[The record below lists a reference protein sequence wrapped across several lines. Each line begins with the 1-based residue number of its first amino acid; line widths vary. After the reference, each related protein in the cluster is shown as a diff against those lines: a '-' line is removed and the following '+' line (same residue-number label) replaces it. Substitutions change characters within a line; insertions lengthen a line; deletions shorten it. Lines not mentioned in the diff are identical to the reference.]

1 MIYITID
8 QKTYKLFWNQEL
20 VHDYRAMAISTGQF
34 DGRPTIMING
44 YTFDE
49 LPEAPASRAQV
60 ARAKT
65 KINMNGANK

>member
-1 MIYITID
+1 
-8 QKTYKLFWNQEL
+8 
-20 VHDYRAMAISTGQF
+20 MAISTGQF

>member
-1 MIYITID
+1 M
-8 QKTYKLFWNQEL
+8 
-20 VHDYRAMAISTGQF
+20 HDYRAMAISTVQSK
-34 DGRPTIMING
+34 GRPTIIING

-65 KINMNGANK
+65 KINMSGPNK

>member
-1 MIYITID
+1 M
-8 QKTYKLFWNQEL
+8 
-20 VHDYRAMAISTGQF
+20 HDYRAVAISTIQSNGK
-34 DGRPTIMING
+34 PTIMING

-49 LPEAPASRAQV
+49 LPEATAQRAII